1 MNTFQRLNFKLV
13 RASLLLLMMTLLSA
27 CNSLS
32 GYIKDGNMVEVQRMI
47 VEGTDVNKDN
57 NQGHA
62 PLYTA
67 AVENNV
73 EAIKI
78 LLDAGADLNQSKALI
93 GAVARNKINAVQFL
107 LEVGANV
114 NITDKSGGT
123 PLLYAAN
130 YAPNLISDLI
140 KHGADV
146 NQQNYLGSTPLF
158 YIAHFQLDGKGFKA
172 LIEAGANQSITRPDG
187 DTALMWAINANNHTV
202 AALLKNDLRNKSD
215 WLNAKKLNTLQ
226 AYEDYLQKHDITS
239 HREEANLR
247 ITEIQAERDKVK
259 IAKQIKKEVQQANE
273 LAKLRKQSLC
283 KLRDNNWIYTSGK
296 CSKKYANGTGKAIT
310 TEGLS
315 FEGRFKNGYRTFGKL
330 LINNVLMYDGPIEQ
344 GKPHGSG
351 ICIHKGEPEDCNY
364 YQGKRTDSLFK
375 QRIEFA
381 EQRKIMQAQ
390 QDQLEEKL
398 ALLGDGS
405 RGTGSKTAMGLV
417 TDAAKKRAADEAVN
431 YLFDKLF

>member
-1 MNTFQRLNFKLV
+1 LHAAARTNNIQ
-13 RASLLLLMMTLLSA
+13 AIQLL
-27 CNSLS
+27 
-32 GYIKDGNMVEVQRMI
+32 I
-47 VEGTDVNKDN
+47 
-57 NQGHA
+57 
-62 PLYTA
+62 
-67 AVENNV
+67 
-73 EAIKI
+73 
-78 LLDAGADLNQSKALI
+78 DAGASVNKSGALSS
-93 GAVARNKINAVQFL
+93 ALAANMVPAARFL
-107 LEVGANV
+107 LEAGADANGDPEAE
-114 NITDKSGGT
+114 NS
-123 PLLYAAN
+123 PLLIAAGN
-130 YAPNLISDLI
+130 QISVALISDLI

-146 NQQNYLGSTPLF
+146 NRQTSWGTTPLF
-158 YIAHFQLDGKGFKA
+158 YIARWHPDGEGLKE
-172 LIEAGANQSITRPDG
+172 LLEAGADPSIARNNG
-187 DTALMWAINANNHTV
+187 DTPLMWAIEYDNHV
-202 AALLKNDLRNKSD
+202 VISLLNDYKRDQND

-239 HREEANLR
+239 HRKDANLR
-247 ITEIQAERDKVK
+247 IAEIQAKRDKAR
-259 IAKQIKKEVQQANE
+259 IAKQIKKETQEANE